1 MNIYELQATLT
12 LDISAFRQ
20 SAEEAGAL
28 FEAFA
33 AEAESLGGVQSAL
46 DGLTASAAQWTGEL
60 SALFAETADAAA
72 QVVSGGEAVTTVLGE
87 TIPSAAGSAL
97 AAVAELPGEFA
108 SVGAEMASGLGS
120 GFSSLW
126 DSVSGA
132 IGKKISSLV
141 SSVKDLLGIRSPSR
155 VFAEIGGNMAKG
167 LAAGWETEYASAL
180 RAISLGEFAGSY
192 GRSAEAA
199 DRIGFG
205 DSAIGRSSSAGISS
219 LMAAGAGGF
228 ASDAGRPIE
237 IRLLLDGDV
246 AAEALIDPLRRT
258 AARRDL
264 TAEGGGL
271 YA

>member
-12 LDISAFRQ
+12 LDISAFRR

-28 FEAFA
+28 FDAFA
-33 AEAESLGGVQSAL
+33 AGTESLGGIQTVF
-46 DGLTASAAQWTGEL
+46 DGLAASAAQWSGEL
-60 SALFAETADAAA
+60 SAMFAETADAAYG
-72 QVVSGGEAVTTVLGE
+72 VVSGGEAVGAVLGE

-97 AAVAELPGEFA
+97 AAVAALPGEFA
-108 SVGAEMASGLGS
+108 AVGAEMASGLGN

-126 DSVSGA
+126 ESVSGA
-132 IGKKISSLV
+132 IGRKISSLV
-141 SSVKDLLGIRSPSR
+141 ASVKDLLGIQSPSR

-180 RAISLGEFAGSY
+180 RESSLGEFAGSD
-192 GRSAEAA
+192 GRAGERA

-219 LMAAGAGGF
+219 LMTAGGF
-228 ASDAGRPIE
+228 GADPGRPIE

-246 AAEALIDPLRRT
+246 AAQALIDPLRRT

-264 TAEGGGL
+264 TAEGGNL